1 MTPFGDYCAYTKAV
15 HHLGDRWS
23 LVIVREL
30 AIHGRLGFNALAA
43 TMPGISRS
51 VLARRLRKLQDL
63 GLIARD
69 DRGVERQPPYRLAPA
84 GQHLVPTLLSLR
96 EWAERWVPA
105 DSTMAERDPDVIVW
119 WLGHRVDPEA
129 VPQIAMVLVF
139 DIGAAPAGQ
148 TWLVV
153 ERDTD
158 PSLCMEDPGMAP
170 ERYVYVEADADTLLP
185 ISRGERDWRSS
196 IVDRSVRLFGEPDL
210 VRVAPSLFRPAIAQ
224 MRPFQTPTVSKVIGT
239 STRISSLG

>member
-30 AIHGRLGFNALAA
+30 AIHGSLGFNALAA

-63 GLIARD
+63 GLIAHAD
-69 DRGVERQPPYRLAPA
+69 PGVGHQLPYRLAPA

-105 DSTMAERDPDVIVW
+105 DSSMAERDPDVIVW
-119 WLGHRVDPEA
+119 WLGHRVDPQA

-139 DIGAAPAGQ
+139 EIGTPPAGQ

-153 ERDTD
+153 ERGAD
-158 PSLCMEDPGMAP
+158 PSLCMEDPGLAP
-170 ERYVYVEADADTLLP
+170 ERYVYVEADAQTLLP
-185 ISRGERDWRSS
+185 ISRGERDWRRA
-196 IVDRSVRLFGEPDL
+196 IADRSVRLFGEPNL
-210 VRVAPSLFRPAIAQ
+210 VRAAPSLFRPAAAQ
-224 MRPFQTPTVSKVIGT
+224 MRRGPARLLEGRTT
-239 STRISSLG
+239 SLGRRS

>member
-1 MTPFGDYCAYTKAV
+1 MTPFGGDYCAYTKAV

-30 AIHGRLGFNALAA
+30 AIHGSLGFNALAA

-63 GLIARD
+63 GLIAHD
-69 DRGVERQPPYRLAPA
+69 DAGLNRQLPYRLAPA

-96 EWAERWVPA
+96 DWAERWVPA
-105 DSTMAERDPDVIVW
+105 DSTVAERDPDIIVW

-139 DIGAAPAGQ
+139 DIGAPPAGQ

-153 ERDTD
+153 EGGTD
-158 PSLCMEDPGMAP
+158 PSLCMEDPGLAP

-185 ISRGERDWRSS
+185 ISRGERDWRSA
-196 IVDRSVRLFGEPDL
+196 IADRSVRLFGEPNL
-210 VRVAPSLFRPAIAQ
+210 VRATPSLFRPPAAQ
-224 MRPFQTPTVSKVIGT
+224 MRRLEPVGV
-239 STRISSLG
+239 